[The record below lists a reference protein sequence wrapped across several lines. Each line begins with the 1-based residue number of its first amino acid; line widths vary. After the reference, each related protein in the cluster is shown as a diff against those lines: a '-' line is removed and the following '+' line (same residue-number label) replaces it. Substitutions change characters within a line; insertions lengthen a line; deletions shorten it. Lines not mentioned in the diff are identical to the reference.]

1 MNKNMILRLSE
12 DFPDKHI
19 ELIDGKIFVNN
30 YPLIIKWS
38 LKSTKMLKEFFDLE
52 AENELYFII
61 KEEIEKQ

>member
-1 MNKNMILRLSE
+1 MNQNMIFKLQK

-19 ELIDGKIFVNN
+19 ELIDGKIFVDNS
-30 YPLIIKWS
+30 PLTIKWS